1 MKVYFQIAERS
12 ISSAKVKHSNYKH
25 HEKSEKR
32 TLKTSFFDINQGEIG
47 KYLQKISISLSP
59 SALFLRN
66 LHPEKQKLHTG
77 LPNTR
82 DSEVQRERKKGVLQL
97 ENIKK
102 VSTKMKKVF
111 MMVALVLACTTGSL
125 ANETCAESA
134 TTSEMSSLPAKKS
147 TKKKKTTTKKKSTT
161 TAKKTSSKSSTSTAT
176 TATSASTASTDS
188 SKTHSADTVNTKA
201 SAVGVLAGLLGYA
214 GGNSSNATG
223 STTSKVGSIV
233 GSILDNVIGSTTFK
247 KADLCAHTWK
257 YKSPGCAFTSENL
270 LAKAGGE
277 IAAKKVEEKLSTYY
291 QKAGFSSS
299 NTYFKFNEDG
309 TFNAK
314 IDGKSWSGTYTFD
327 EKTHAIDLK
336 GRLLLS
342 LNGFATK
349 NSSGISILFESKKL
363 LTIIQTLTAL
373 SGNTTLGTIGEISKN
388 YDGIRVGF
396 DLSK

>member
-1 MKVYFQIAERS
+1 
-12 ISSAKVKHSNYKH
+12 
-25 HEKSEKR
+25 
-32 TLKTSFFDINQGEIG
+32 
-47 KYLQKISISLSP
+47 
-59 SALFLRN
+59 
-66 LHPEKQKLHTG
+66 
-77 LPNTR
+77 
-82 DSEVQRERKKGVLQL
+82 
-97 ENIKK
+97 
-102 VSTKMKKVF
+102 MKKVF
-111 MMVALVLACTTGSL
+111 MMVALVLTCTTGSL

-134 TTSEMSSLPAKKS
+134 TTSEMSSLPTKKS
-147 TKKKKTTTKKKSTT
+147 TKKKKATTKKKSTT

-176 TATSASTASTDS
+176 TDS
-188 SKTHSADTVNTKA
+188 SKTHSADTVKS
-201 SAVGVLAGLLGYA
+201 SAVGVLAELLGYA
-214 GGNSSNATG
+214 GGNSNNTTG

-277 IAAKKVEEKLSTYY
+277 ITAKKVEEKLSTYY

-349 NSSGISILFESKKL
+349 NTSGISILFESKKL

>member
-1 MKVYFQIAERS
+1 
-12 ISSAKVKHSNYKH
+12 
-25 HEKSEKR
+25 
-32 TLKTSFFDINQGEIG
+32 
-47 KYLQKISISLSP
+47 
-59 SALFLRN
+59 
-66 LHPEKQKLHTG
+66 
-77 LPNTR
+77 
-82 DSEVQRERKKGVLQL
+82 
-97 ENIKK
+97 
-102 VSTKMKKVF
+102 MKKVF
-111 MMVALVLACTTGSL
+111 MMVALVLACATGSL
-125 ANETCAESA
+125 ANETCAENA

-176 TATSASTASTDS
+176 TASTATTDS
-188 SKTHSADTVNTKA
+188 SKTHSADTVKS

-214 GGNSSNATG
+214 GGNSSNNTG

-233 GSILDNVIGSTTFK
+233 RSILDNVIGSTTFK

>member
-1 MKVYFQIAERS
+1 
-12 ISSAKVKHSNYKH
+12 
-25 HEKSEKR
+25 
-32 TLKTSFFDINQGEIG
+32 
-47 KYLQKISISLSP
+47 
-59 SALFLRN
+59 
-66 LHPEKQKLHTG
+66 
-77 LPNTR
+77 
-82 DSEVQRERKKGVLQL
+82 
-97 ENIKK
+97 
-102 VSTKMKKVF
+102 MKKVF

-134 TTSEMSSLPAKKS
+134 TTSEMSCLPAKKS
-147 TKKKKTTTKKKSTT
+147 TKKKKATTKKKKSTT
-161 TAKKTSSKSSTSTAT
+161 TAKKTSSKSSTSSAT
-176 TATSASTASTDS
+176 TASTATTDS

-214 GGNSSNATG
+214 GGNSSNSTG
-223 STTSKVGSIV
+223 STTSKV

>member
-1 MKVYFQIAERS
+1 
-12 ISSAKVKHSNYKH
+12 
-25 HEKSEKR
+25 
-32 TLKTSFFDINQGEIG
+32 
-47 KYLQKISISLSP
+47 
-59 SALFLRN
+59 
-66 LHPEKQKLHTG
+66 
-77 LPNTR
+77 
-82 DSEVQRERKKGVLQL
+82 
-97 ENIKK
+97 
-102 VSTKMKKVF
+102 MKKVF

-125 ANETCAESA
+125 AYETCAESA

-161 TAKKTSSKSSTSTAT
+161 TAKKTSSKSSTSTAS
-176 TATSASTASTDS
+176 TATTDS

-214 GGNSSNATG
+214 GGNSSNSTG

-291 QKAGFSSS
+291 QKAGFNSS

-349 NSSGISILFESKKL
+349 NTSGISILFESKKL

-396 DLSK
+396 DFSK

>member
-1 MKVYFQIAERS
+1 
-12 ISSAKVKHSNYKH
+12 
-25 HEKSEKR
+25 
-32 TLKTSFFDINQGEIG
+32 
-47 KYLQKISISLSP
+47 
-59 SALFLRN
+59 
-66 LHPEKQKLHTG
+66 
-77 LPNTR
+77 
-82 DSEVQRERKKGVLQL
+82 
-97 ENIKK
+97 
-102 VSTKMKKVF
+102 MKKVF

-147 TKKKKTTTKKKSTT
+147 TKKKKATTKKKSTT

-176 TATSASTASTDS
+176 TASTATTDS

-201 SAVGVLAGLLGYA
+201 SAVGVLAELLGYA
-214 GGNSSNATG
+214 GGNSSNTTG

-277 IAAKKVEEKLSTYY
+277 IAAKKVEDKLSTYY

-336 GRLLLS
+336 GHLLLS

-349 NSSGISILFESKKL
+349 NTFGISILFESKKL

>member
-1 MKVYFQIAERS
+1 
-12 ISSAKVKHSNYKH
+12 
-25 HEKSEKR
+25 
-32 TLKTSFFDINQGEIG
+32 
-47 KYLQKISISLSP
+47 
-59 SALFLRN
+59 
-66 LHPEKQKLHTG
+66 
-77 LPNTR
+77 
-82 DSEVQRERKKGVLQL
+82 
-97 ENIKK
+97 
-102 VSTKMKKVF
+102 MKKVF
-111 MMVALVLACTTGSL
+111 MMVALVLTCTTGSL
-125 ANETCAESA
+125 ANETCAESV

-147 TKKKKTTTKKKSTT
+147 TKKKKATTKKKSTT
-161 TAKKTSSKSSTSTAT
+161 TAKKTSSKSSTSTAS
-176 TATSASTASTDS
+176 TATTDS

-214 GGNSSNATG
+214 GGNNSNTTG
-223 STTSKVGSIV
+223 STASKVGSIV

-247 KADLCAHTWK
+247 KADLCAYTWK

-349 NSSGISILFESKKL
+349 NTSGISILFESKKL

>member
-1 MKVYFQIAERS
+1 
-12 ISSAKVKHSNYKH
+12 
-25 HEKSEKR
+25 
-32 TLKTSFFDINQGEIG
+32 
-47 KYLQKISISLSP
+47 
-59 SALFLRN
+59 
-66 LHPEKQKLHTG
+66 
-77 LPNTR
+77 
-82 DSEVQRERKKGVLQL
+82 
-97 ENIKK
+97 
-102 VSTKMKKVF
+102 MKKVF

-134 TTSEMSSLPAKKS
+134 TTSEMSCLPAKKS
-147 TKKKKTTTKKKSTT
+147 TKKKKATTKKKSTT

-176 TATSASTASTDS
+176 TATTASTATTDS

-201 SAVGVLAGLLGYA
+201 SAVGVLAELLGYA
-214 GGNSSNATG
+214 GGNSSNNNTG

-327 EKTHAIDLK
+327 EKTQAIDLK

-349 NSSGISILFESKKL
+349 NTSGISILFESKKL

>member
-1 MKVYFQIAERS
+1 
-12 ISSAKVKHSNYKH
+12 
-25 HEKSEKR
+25 
-32 TLKTSFFDINQGEIG
+32 
-47 KYLQKISISLSP
+47 
-59 SALFLRN
+59 
-66 LHPEKQKLHTG
+66 
-77 LPNTR
+77 
-82 DSEVQRERKKGVLQL
+82 
-97 ENIKK
+97 
-102 VSTKMKKVF
+102 MKKVF
-111 MMVALVLACTTGSL
+111 MMVALVLACATGSL
-125 ANETCAESA
+125 ANETCVESA

-147 TKKKKTTTKKKSTT
+147 TKKKKATTKKKSTTT
-161 TAKKTSSKSSTSTAT
+161 TAKKTSSKSSTSTAS
-176 TATSASTASTDS
+176 TATTDS

-214 GGNSSNATG
+214 GGNSSNTTG

-291 QKAGFSSS
+291 QKAGFNSS

-327 EKTHAIDLK
+327 EKTHAIDQK

>member
-1 MKVYFQIAERS
+1 
-12 ISSAKVKHSNYKH
+12 
-25 HEKSEKR
+25 
-32 TLKTSFFDINQGEIG
+32 
-47 KYLQKISISLSP
+47 
-59 SALFLRN
+59 
-66 LHPEKQKLHTG
+66 
-77 LPNTR
+77 
-82 DSEVQRERKKGVLQL
+82 
-97 ENIKK
+97 
-102 VSTKMKKVF
+102 MKKVF

-134 TTSEMSSLPAKKS
+134 TTSEMSCLPAKKS
-147 TKKKKTTTKKKSTT
+147 TKKKKATTKKKSNT

-176 TATSASTASTDS
+176 TASTATTDS

-201 SAVGVLAGLLGYA
+201 SAVGVLAELLGYA
-214 GGNSSNATG
+214 GGNSSNSTG
-223 STTSKVGSIV
+223 STTSKV

-336 GRLLLS
+336 GRLLFS

-349 NSSGISILFESKKL
+349 NTSGISILFESKKL

>member
-1 MKVYFQIAERS
+1 
-12 ISSAKVKHSNYKH
+12 
-25 HEKSEKR
+25 
-32 TLKTSFFDINQGEIG
+32 
-47 KYLQKISISLSP
+47 
-59 SALFLRN
+59 
-66 LHPEKQKLHTG
+66 
-77 LPNTR
+77 
-82 DSEVQRERKKGVLQL
+82 
-97 ENIKK
+97 
-102 VSTKMKKVF
+102 MKKVF
-111 MMVALVLACTTGSL
+111 MMVALVLTCTTGSL
-125 ANETCAESA
+125 ANETCAESV

-147 TKKKKTTTKKKSTT
+147 TKKKKATTKKKKSTT
-161 TAKKTSSKSSTSTAT
+161 TAKKTSSKSSTSTAS
-176 TATSASTASTDS
+176 TATTDS

-214 GGNSSNATG
+214 GGNSSNTTG
-223 STTSKVGSIV
+223 STTSKV

>member
-1 MKVYFQIAERS
+1 
-12 ISSAKVKHSNYKH
+12 
-25 HEKSEKR
+25 
-32 TLKTSFFDINQGEIG
+32 
-47 KYLQKISISLSP
+47 
-59 SALFLRN
+59 
-66 LHPEKQKLHTG
+66 
-77 LPNTR
+77 
-82 DSEVQRERKKGVLQL
+82 
-97 ENIKK
+97 
-102 VSTKMKKVF
+102 MKKVF
-111 MMVALVLACTTGSL
+111 MMVALVLACATGSL
-125 ANETCAESA
+125 ANETCAESG

-147 TKKKKTTTKKKSTT
+147 TKKKKATTKKKSTT
-161 TAKKTSSKSSTSTAT
+161 TAKKTSSKSSTSTAS
-176 TATSASTASTDS
+176 TATTDS

-214 GGNSSNATG
+214 GGNSSNTTG

-349 NSSGISILFESKKL
+349 NTSGISILFESKKL

>member
-1 MKVYFQIAERS
+1 
-12 ISSAKVKHSNYKH
+12 
-25 HEKSEKR
+25 
-32 TLKTSFFDINQGEIG
+32 
-47 KYLQKISISLSP
+47 
-59 SALFLRN
+59 
-66 LHPEKQKLHTG
+66 
-77 LPNTR
+77 
-82 DSEVQRERKKGVLQL
+82 
-97 ENIKK
+97 
-102 VSTKMKKVF
+102 MKKVF

-125 ANETCAESA
+125 ANETCAESV

-147 TKKKKTTTKKKSTT
+147 TKKKKATTKKKSTT

-176 TATSASTASTDS
+176 TASTATTDS
-188 SKTHSADTVNTKA
+188 SKTHSADTVKA

-214 GGNSSNATG
+214 GGNSSNSTN

-277 IAAKKVEEKLSTYY
+277 IAAKKVEEKLSSYY

-349 NSSGISILFESKKL
+349 NTSGISILFESKKL

>member
-1 MKVYFQIAERS
+1 
-12 ISSAKVKHSNYKH
+12 
-25 HEKSEKR
+25 
-32 TLKTSFFDINQGEIG
+32 
-47 KYLQKISISLSP
+47 
-59 SALFLRN
+59 
-66 LHPEKQKLHTG
+66 
-77 LPNTR
+77 
-82 DSEVQRERKKGVLQL
+82 
-97 ENIKK
+97 
-102 VSTKMKKVF
+102 MKKVF

-134 TTSEMSSLPAKKS
+134 TTSEMSCLPAKKS
-147 TKKKKTTTKKKSTT
+147 TKKKKATTKKKKSTT

-176 TATSASTASTDS
+176 TASTATTDS

-201 SAVGVLAGLLGYA
+201 SAVGVLAELLGYA
-214 GGNSSNATG
+214 GGNSSNSTG
-223 STTSKVGSIV
+223 STTSKV

-291 QKAGFSSS
+291 QKAGFRSS

-336 GRLLLS
+336 GRLQLS

>member
-1 MKVYFQIAERS
+1 
-12 ISSAKVKHSNYKH
+12 
-25 HEKSEKR
+25 
-32 TLKTSFFDINQGEIG
+32 
-47 KYLQKISISLSP
+47 
-59 SALFLRN
+59 
-66 LHPEKQKLHTG
+66 
-77 LPNTR
+77 
-82 DSEVQRERKKGVLQL
+82 
-97 ENIKK
+97 
-102 VSTKMKKVF
+102 MKKVF
-111 MMVALVLACTTGSL
+111 MMVALVLTCTTGCL
-125 ANETCAESA
+125 ANETCAESV

-147 TKKKKTTTKKKSTT
+147 TKKKKATTKKSIT
-161 TAKKTSSKSSTSTAT
+161 TAKKTASKSSTSTT
-176 TATSASTASTDS
+176 TTASTATTDS

-201 SAVGVLAGLLGYA
+201 SAVGVLAELLGYA
-214 GGNSSNATG
+214 GGNSSNTTG
-223 STTSKVGSIV
+223 STTSKV
-233 GSILDNVIGSTTFK
+233 GSILDNVIGSTTIK

-349 NSSGISILFESKKL
+349 NTSGISILFESKKL

>member
-1 MKVYFQIAERS
+1 
-12 ISSAKVKHSNYKH
+12 
-25 HEKSEKR
+25 
-32 TLKTSFFDINQGEIG
+32 
-47 KYLQKISISLSP
+47 
-59 SALFLRN
+59 
-66 LHPEKQKLHTG
+66 
-77 LPNTR
+77 
-82 DSEVQRERKKGVLQL
+82 
-97 ENIKK
+97 
-102 VSTKMKKVF
+102 MKKVF

-147 TKKKKTTTKKKSTT
+147 TKKKKATTKKKSTT

-176 TATSASTASTDS
+176 TASTATTDS
-188 SKTHSADTVNTKA
+188 SKTHSADTVKS
-201 SAVGVLAGLLGYA
+201 SAVGVLAELLGYA
-214 GGNSSNATG
+214 GGNSSNTTG

-247 KADLCAHTWK
+247 KADLCAYTWK

-277 IAAKKVEEKLSTYY
+277 IAAKKVEDKLSTYY

-336 GRLLLS
+336 GHLLLS

-349 NSSGISILFESKKL
+349 NTSGISILFESKKL

>member
-1 MKVYFQIAERS
+1 
-12 ISSAKVKHSNYKH
+12 
-25 HEKSEKR
+25 
-32 TLKTSFFDINQGEIG
+32 
-47 KYLQKISISLSP
+47 
-59 SALFLRN
+59 
-66 LHPEKQKLHTG
+66 
-77 LPNTR
+77 
-82 DSEVQRERKKGVLQL
+82 
-97 ENIKK
+97 
-102 VSTKMKKVF
+102 MKKVF
-111 MMVALVLACTTGSL
+111 MMVALVLTCTTGSL
-125 ANETCAESA
+125 ANETCAESV

-147 TKKKKTTTKKKSTT
+147 TKKKKATTKKKSTP

-176 TATSASTASTDS
+176 TASTATTDS
-188 SKTHSADTVNTKA
+188 SKTHSADTVKA
-201 SAVGVLAGLLGYA
+201 SAVGVLAELLGYA
-214 GGNSSNATG
+214 GGNSSNNNTG

-291 QKAGFSSS
+291 QKAGFNSS

-349 NSSGISILFESKKL
+349 NTSGISILFESKKL

>member
-1 MKVYFQIAERS
+1 
-12 ISSAKVKHSNYKH
+12 
-25 HEKSEKR
+25 
-32 TLKTSFFDINQGEIG
+32 
-47 KYLQKISISLSP
+47 
-59 SALFLRN
+59 
-66 LHPEKQKLHTG
+66 
-77 LPNTR
+77 
-82 DSEVQRERKKGVLQL
+82 
-97 ENIKK
+97 
-102 VSTKMKKVF
+102 MKKVF

-147 TKKKKTTTKKKSTT
+147 TKKKKATTKKKSTT
-161 TAKKTSSKSSTSTAT
+161 TAKKTSSKSSTSAAT
-176 TATSASTASTDS
+176 TASTATTDS
-188 SKTHSADTVNTKA
+188 SKTHSADTVKA
-201 SAVGVLAGLLGYA
+201 SAVGVLAELLGYA
-214 GGNSSNATG
+214 GGNSSNTTG

-349 NSSGISILFESKKL
+349 NTSGISILFESKKL

>member
-1 MKVYFQIAERS
+1 
-12 ISSAKVKHSNYKH
+12 
-25 HEKSEKR
+25 
-32 TLKTSFFDINQGEIG
+32 
-47 KYLQKISISLSP
+47 
-59 SALFLRN
+59 
-66 LHPEKQKLHTG
+66 
-77 LPNTR
+77 
-82 DSEVQRERKKGVLQL
+82 
-97 ENIKK
+97 
-102 VSTKMKKVF
+102 MKKVF

-125 ANETCAESA
+125 ANETCAESV

-147 TKKKKTTTKKKSTT
+147 TKKKKATTKKKSTT

-176 TATSASTASTDS
+176 TASTTTTDS
-188 SKTHSADTVNTKA
+188 SKTHSADTVKA

-214 GGNSSNATG
+214 GGNSSNTTG

-233 GSILDNVIGSTTFK
+233 ESILDNVIGSTTFK

-314 IDGKSWSGTYTFD
+314 IDGKSWSGTYTFN

-349 NSSGISILFESKKL
+349 NTSGISILFESKKL

>member
-1 MKVYFQIAERS
+1 
-12 ISSAKVKHSNYKH
+12 
-25 HEKSEKR
+25 
-32 TLKTSFFDINQGEIG
+32 
-47 KYLQKISISLSP
+47 
-59 SALFLRN
+59 
-66 LHPEKQKLHTG
+66 
-77 LPNTR
+77 
-82 DSEVQRERKKGVLQL
+82 
-97 ENIKK
+97 
-102 VSTKMKKVF
+102 MKKVF

-147 TKKKKTTTKKKSTT
+147 TKKKKATTKKKKSTT

-176 TATSASTASTDS
+176 TASTATTDS

-201 SAVGVLAGLLGYA
+201 SAVGVLAELLGYA
-214 GGNSSNATG
+214 GGNSSNTTG

-233 GSILDNVIGSTTFK
+233 ESILDNVIGSTTFK

-349 NSSGISILFESKKL
+349 NTPGISILFESKKL

-396 DLSK
+396 DFSK

>member
-12 ISSAKVKHSNYKH
+12 ISYAKIKHSDYKH

-47 KYLQKISISLSP
+47 KNLQKISISLSP
-59 SALFLRN
+59 SALFLRY
-66 LHPEKQKLHTG
+66 LHPKKHKLHTG

-82 DSEVQRERKKGVLQL
+82 DSEVKREKKGVLQL

-125 ANETCAESA
+125 ANETCAESV
-134 TTSEMSSLPAKKS
+134 TTSEMNSLPAKKS
-147 TKKKKTTTKKKSTT
+147 TKKKKATTKKKSTT

-176 TATSASTASTDS
+176 TASTATTDS

-214 GGNSSNATG
+214 GGNSSNSTG
-223 STTSKVGSIV
+223 STTSKMGSIV

-349 NSSGISILFESKKL
+349 NTSGISILFESKKL

>member
-1 MKVYFQIAERS
+1 
-12 ISSAKVKHSNYKH
+12 
-25 HEKSEKR
+25 
-32 TLKTSFFDINQGEIG
+32 
-47 KYLQKISISLSP
+47 
-59 SALFLRN
+59 
-66 LHPEKQKLHTG
+66 
-77 LPNTR
+77 
-82 DSEVQRERKKGVLQL
+82 
-97 ENIKK
+97 
-102 VSTKMKKVF
+102 MKKVF

-134 TTSEMSSLPAKKS
+134 TTSEMSCLPAKKS
-147 TKKKKTTTKKKSTT
+147 TKKKKATTKKKSNT

-176 TATSASTASTDS
+176 TASTATTDS

-214 GGNSSNATG
+214 GGNSNNTTG
-223 STTSKVGSIV
+223 SSTSKVGSIV

-336 GRLLLS
+336 GRVFKIYQFFDTF
-342 LNGFATK
+342 FAPKYKLIHTK
-349 NSSGISILFESKKL
+349 S
-363 LTIIQTLTAL
+363 TC
-373 SGNTTLGTIGEISKN
+373 
-388 YDGIRVGF
+388 
-396 DLSK
+396 

>member
-1 MKVYFQIAERS
+1 
-12 ISSAKVKHSNYKH
+12 
-25 HEKSEKR
+25 
-32 TLKTSFFDINQGEIG
+32 
-47 KYLQKISISLSP
+47 
-59 SALFLRN
+59 
-66 LHPEKQKLHTG
+66 
-77 LPNTR
+77 
-82 DSEVQRERKKGVLQL
+82 
-97 ENIKK
+97 
-102 VSTKMKKVF
+102 MKKVF
-111 MMVALVLACTTGSL
+111 MMVALVLTCTTGCL
-125 ANETCAESA
+125 ANETCAENV

-147 TKKKKTTTKKKSTT
+147 TKKKKAITKKSIT
-161 TAKKTSSKSSTSTAT
+161 TAKKTASKSSTSTAT
-176 TATSASTASTDS
+176 TASTTTTDS

-201 SAVGVLAGLLGYA
+201 SAVGVLAELLGYA
-214 GGNSSNATG
+214 GGNSSNTTG

-233 GSILDNVIGSTTFK
+233 GSILDNVIGSTTLK

-277 IAAKKVEEKLSTYY
+277 IAAKKMEEKLSTYY

-349 NSSGISILFESKKL
+349 NTSGISILFESKKL

>member
-12 ISSAKVKHSNYKH
+12 ISYAKIKYSDYKH

-47 KYLQKISISLSP
+47 KNLQKISISLSP
-59 SALFLRN
+59 SALFLRY
-66 LHPEKQKLHTG
+66 LHPKKHKLHTG

-82 DSEVQRERKKGVLQL
+82 DSEVKREKKGVLQL

-125 ANETCAESA
+125 ANETCAESV
-134 TTSEMSSLPAKKS
+134 TTSEMNSLPAKKS
-147 TKKKKTTTKKKSTT
+147 TKKKKATTKKKSTT

-176 TATSASTASTDS
+176 TASTATTDS

-201 SAVGVLAGLLGYA
+201 SAVGVLAELLGYA
-214 GGNSSNATG
+214 GGNSSNNNTG

-349 NSSGISILFESKKL
+349 NTSGISILFESKKL

>member
-1 MKVYFQIAERS
+1 
-12 ISSAKVKHSNYKH
+12 
-25 HEKSEKR
+25 
-32 TLKTSFFDINQGEIG
+32 
-47 KYLQKISISLSP
+47 
-59 SALFLRN
+59 
-66 LHPEKQKLHTG
+66 
-77 LPNTR
+77 
-82 DSEVQRERKKGVLQL
+82 
-97 ENIKK
+97 
-102 VSTKMKKVF
+102 MKKVF

-176 TATSASTASTDS
+176 TATTASTATTDS

-214 GGNSSNATG
+214 GGNSSNTTG

-247 KADLCAHTWK
+247 KADLCAYTWK

-291 QKAGFSSS
+291 QKAGFCSS

>member
-1 MKVYFQIAERS
+1 
-12 ISSAKVKHSNYKH
+12 
-25 HEKSEKR
+25 
-32 TLKTSFFDINQGEIG
+32 
-47 KYLQKISISLSP
+47 
-59 SALFLRN
+59 
-66 LHPEKQKLHTG
+66 
-77 LPNTR
+77 
-82 DSEVQRERKKGVLQL
+82 
-97 ENIKK
+97 
-102 VSTKMKKVF
+102 MKKVF

-147 TKKKKTTTKKKSTT
+147 TKKKKATTKKKSTT

-176 TATSASTASTDS
+176 TASTATTDS
-188 SKTHSADTVNTKA
+188 SKTHSADTVKS
-201 SAVGVLAGLLGYA
+201 SAVGVLAELLGYA
-214 GGNSSNATG
+214 GGNSSNSTG

-247 KADLCAHTWK
+247 KADLCAYTWK

-349 NSSGISILFESKKL
+349 NTSGISILFESKKL

>member
-1 MKVYFQIAERS
+1 
-12 ISSAKVKHSNYKH
+12 
-25 HEKSEKR
+25 
-32 TLKTSFFDINQGEIG
+32 
-47 KYLQKISISLSP
+47 
-59 SALFLRN
+59 
-66 LHPEKQKLHTG
+66 
-77 LPNTR
+77 
-82 DSEVQRERKKGVLQL
+82 
-97 ENIKK
+97 
-102 VSTKMKKVF
+102 MKKVF

-147 TKKKKTTTKKKSTT
+147 TKKKKATTKKKTTT

-176 TATSASTASTDS
+176 TASTTTTDS
-188 SKTHSADTVNTKA
+188 SKTHSADTVKA

-214 GGNSSNATG
+214 GGNSSNTTG

>member
-1 MKVYFQIAERS
+1 
-12 ISSAKVKHSNYKH
+12 
-25 HEKSEKR
+25 
-32 TLKTSFFDINQGEIG
+32 
-47 KYLQKISISLSP
+47 
-59 SALFLRN
+59 
-66 LHPEKQKLHTG
+66 
-77 LPNTR
+77 
-82 DSEVQRERKKGVLQL
+82 
-97 ENIKK
+97 
-102 VSTKMKKVF
+102 MKKVF

-134 TTSEMSSLPAKKS
+134 TTSEMSCLPAKKS
-147 TKKKKTTTKKKSTT
+147 TKKKKATTKKKSTT

-176 TATSASTASTDS
+176 TASTATTDS

-214 GGNSSNATG
+214 GGNSSNSTG
-223 STTSKVGSIV
+223 STTSKV

-349 NSSGISILFESKKL
+349 NTSGISILFESKKL

>member
-1 MKVYFQIAERS
+1 
-12 ISSAKVKHSNYKH
+12 
-25 HEKSEKR
+25 
-32 TLKTSFFDINQGEIG
+32 
-47 KYLQKISISLSP
+47 
-59 SALFLRN
+59 
-66 LHPEKQKLHTG
+66 
-77 LPNTR
+77 
-82 DSEVQRERKKGVLQL
+82 
-97 ENIKK
+97 
-102 VSTKMKKVF
+102 MKKVF

-134 TTSEMSSLPAKKS
+134 TTSEMSCLPAKKS
-147 TKKKKTTTKKKSTT
+147 TKKKKATTKKKKSTT

-176 TATSASTASTDS
+176 TASTATTDS

-201 SAVGVLAGLLGYA
+201 SAVGVLAEFLGYA
-214 GGNSSNATG
+214 GGNSSNSTG
-223 STTSKVGSIV
+223 STTSKMGSIV

-396 DLSK
+396 DFSK

>member
-1 MKVYFQIAERS
+1 
-12 ISSAKVKHSNYKH
+12 
-25 HEKSEKR
+25 
-32 TLKTSFFDINQGEIG
+32 
-47 KYLQKISISLSP
+47 
-59 SALFLRN
+59 
-66 LHPEKQKLHTG
+66 
-77 LPNTR
+77 
-82 DSEVQRERKKGVLQL
+82 
-97 ENIKK
+97 
-102 VSTKMKKVF
+102 MKKVF
-111 MMVALVLACTTGSL
+111 MMVALVLTCTTGSL

-134 TTSEMSSLPAKKS
+134 TTSEMSCLPAKKS
-147 TKKKKTTTKKKSTT
+147 TKKKKATTKTKSTT

-176 TATSASTASTDS
+176 TASTATTDS

-201 SAVGVLAGLLGYA
+201 SAVGVLAELLGYA
-214 GGNSSNATG
+214 GGNSSNSTG
-223 STTSKVGSIV
+223 STTSKV

>member
-1 MKVYFQIAERS
+1 
-12 ISSAKVKHSNYKH
+12 
-25 HEKSEKR
+25 
-32 TLKTSFFDINQGEIG
+32 
-47 KYLQKISISLSP
+47 
-59 SALFLRN
+59 
-66 LHPEKQKLHTG
+66 
-77 LPNTR
+77 
-82 DSEVQRERKKGVLQL
+82 
-97 ENIKK
+97 
-102 VSTKMKKVF
+102 MKKVF
-111 MMVALVLACTTGSL
+111 MMVALVLTCTTGSL
-125 ANETCAESA
+125 ANETCAESV

-147 TKKKKTTTKKKSTT
+147 TKKKKATTKKKSTT

-176 TATSASTASTDS
+176 TDS
-188 SKTHSADTVNTKA
+188 SKTHSADTVKS
-201 SAVGVLAGLLGYA
+201 SAVGVLAELLGYA
-214 GGNSSNATG
+214 GGNSSNTTG

-291 QKAGFSSS
+291 QKAGFNSS

-349 NSSGISILFESKKL
+349 NTSGISILFESKKL

>member
-1 MKVYFQIAERS
+1 
-12 ISSAKVKHSNYKH
+12 
-25 HEKSEKR
+25 
-32 TLKTSFFDINQGEIG
+32 
-47 KYLQKISISLSP
+47 
-59 SALFLRN
+59 
-66 LHPEKQKLHTG
+66 
-77 LPNTR
+77 
-82 DSEVQRERKKGVLQL
+82 
-97 ENIKK
+97 
-102 VSTKMKKVF
+102 MKKVF

-147 TKKKKTTTKKKSTT
+147 TKKKKATTKKKSTT

-176 TATSASTASTDS
+176 TASTATTDS
-188 SKTHSADTVNTKA
+188 SKTHSADTVKS

-214 GGNSSNATG
+214 GGNSSNSTN

-291 QKAGFSSS
+291 QKAGFNSS

-349 NSSGISILFESKKL
+349 NTSGISILFESKKL

>member
-1 MKVYFQIAERS
+1 
-12 ISSAKVKHSNYKH
+12 
-25 HEKSEKR
+25 
-32 TLKTSFFDINQGEIG
+32 
-47 KYLQKISISLSP
+47 
-59 SALFLRN
+59 
-66 LHPEKQKLHTG
+66 
-77 LPNTR
+77 
-82 DSEVQRERKKGVLQL
+82 
-97 ENIKK
+97 
-102 VSTKMKKVF
+102 MKKVF
-111 MMVALVLACTTGSL
+111 MMVALVLTCTTGSL

-147 TKKKKTTTKKKSTT
+147 TKKKKATTKKKSTT

-176 TATSASTASTDS
+176 TDS

-201 SAVGVLAGLLGYA
+201 SAVGVLAELLGYA
-214 GGNSSNATG
+214 GGNSSNSTG

-342 LNGFATK
+342 LNGFTTK
-349 NSSGISILFESKKL
+349 NTSGISILFESKKL

>member
-1 MKVYFQIAERS
+1 
-12 ISSAKVKHSNYKH
+12 
-25 HEKSEKR
+25 
-32 TLKTSFFDINQGEIG
+32 
-47 KYLQKISISLSP
+47 
-59 SALFLRN
+59 
-66 LHPEKQKLHTG
+66 
-77 LPNTR
+77 
-82 DSEVQRERKKGVLQL
+82 
-97 ENIKK
+97 
-102 VSTKMKKVF
+102 MKKVF

-125 ANETCAESA
+125 ANETCAEST
-134 TTSEMSSLPAKKS
+134 TTSEMSCLPAKKS
-147 TKKKKTTTKKKSTT
+147 TKKKKATTKKKSTT

-176 TATSASTASTDS
+176 TASTATTDS
-188 SKTHSADTVNTKA
+188 SKTHSADTVKS
-201 SAVGVLAGLLGYA
+201 SAVGVLAELLGYA
-214 GGNSSNATG
+214 GGNSSNSTG

-314 IDGKSWSGTYTFD
+314 IDGKSWSGTYTFN

-349 NSSGISILFESKKL
+349 NTSGISILFESKKL

>member
-1 MKVYFQIAERS
+1 
-12 ISSAKVKHSNYKH
+12 
-25 HEKSEKR
+25 
-32 TLKTSFFDINQGEIG
+32 
-47 KYLQKISISLSP
+47 
-59 SALFLRN
+59 
-66 LHPEKQKLHTG
+66 
-77 LPNTR
+77 
-82 DSEVQRERKKGVLQL
+82 
-97 ENIKK
+97 
-102 VSTKMKKVF
+102 MKKVF
-111 MMVALVLACTTGSL
+111 MMVSLVLACTTGSL
-125 ANETCAESA
+125 ANETCAESV
-134 TTSEMSSLPAKKS
+134 TTSEMNSLPAKKS
-147 TKKKKTTTKKKSTT
+147 TKKKKATTKKKSTT
-161 TAKKTSSKSSTSTAT
+161 TAKKTSSKSSTSSAT
-176 TATSASTASTDS
+176 TASTATTDS

-214 GGNSSNATG
+214 GGNSSNSTG
-223 STTSKVGSIV
+223 STTSKV

-277 IAAKKVEEKLSTYY
+277 IAAKKVEDKLSTYY

>member
-1 MKVYFQIAERS
+1 
-12 ISSAKVKHSNYKH
+12 
-25 HEKSEKR
+25 
-32 TLKTSFFDINQGEIG
+32 
-47 KYLQKISISLSP
+47 
-59 SALFLRN
+59 
-66 LHPEKQKLHTG
+66 
-77 LPNTR
+77 
-82 DSEVQRERKKGVLQL
+82 
-97 ENIKK
+97 
-102 VSTKMKKVF
+102 MKKVF
-111 MMVALVLACTTGSL
+111 IMVAPVLTCTTGSL

-147 TKKKKTTTKKKSTT
+147 TKKKKATTKKKSTT
-161 TAKKTSSKSSTSTAT
+161 TAKKASSKSSTATAT
-176 TATSASTASTDS
+176 TASTATTDS

-214 GGNSSNATG
+214 GGNSSSNTTG

-349 NSSGISILFESKKL
+349 NTSGISILFESKKL

>member
-1 MKVYFQIAERS
+1 
-12 ISSAKVKHSNYKH
+12 
-25 HEKSEKR
+25 
-32 TLKTSFFDINQGEIG
+32 
-47 KYLQKISISLSP
+47 
-59 SALFLRN
+59 
-66 LHPEKQKLHTG
+66 
-77 LPNTR
+77 
-82 DSEVQRERKKGVLQL
+82 
-97 ENIKK
+97 
-102 VSTKMKKVF
+102 MKKVF

-161 TAKKTSSKSSTSTAT
+161 TAKKTSSKSSISTAT
-176 TATSASTASTDS
+176 TASTATTDS
-188 SKTHSADTVNTKA
+188 SKTHSADTVKS
-201 SAVGVLAGLLGYA
+201 SAVGVLAELLGYA
-214 GGNSSNATG
+214 GGNSSNSTG

-336 GRLLLS
+336 GRLLQGTRLS
-342 LNGFATK
+342 
-349 NSSGISILFESKKL
+349 
-363 LTIIQTLTAL
+363 QV
-373 SGNTTLGTIGEISKN
+373 
-388 YDGIRVGF
+388 YR
-396 DLSK
+396 